1 MPPAAYFL
9 CKESMQRNS
18 PWDRRKCSRFRL
30 ENGGDLE
37 QSISSIVLQVMLK
50 SFVYKGFAIHPKHD
64 SRYAISQ
71 DILLT
76 HLDA

>member
-1 MPPAAYFL
+1 
-9 CKESMQRNS
+9 MQRNS
-18 PWDRRKCSRFRL
+18 PWERSKNSRFRL

-64 SRYAISQ
+64 SRYAINQ
-71 DILLT
+71 DILFT
-76 HLDA
+76 HSDA